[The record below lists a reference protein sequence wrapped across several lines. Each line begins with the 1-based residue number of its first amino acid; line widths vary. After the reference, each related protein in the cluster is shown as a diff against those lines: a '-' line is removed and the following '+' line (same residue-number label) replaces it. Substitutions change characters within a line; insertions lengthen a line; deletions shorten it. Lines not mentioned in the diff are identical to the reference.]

1 MLNATWIL
9 VSDASR
15 ARIFEDRGLVSG
27 LVERGGYACPGGRE
41 HLRDRVSDRARLKG
55 GGSQGIRAGILAER
69 NPKDHEAEVFA
80 RFLADQ
86 LLRQAHQQ
94 AFDHLVLVAPPH
106 FLGLL
111 RASLD
116 EGLAK
121 RVVAT
126 FDKDLTLLDA
136 QELSRRIHAPVR

>member
-27 LVERGGYACPGGRE
+27 LAEVGGYACPGGRE
-41 HLRDRVSDRARLKG
+41 HLRDMVSDRSRLKG
-55 GGSQGIRAGILAER
+55 GGAQGIRAGILAEQD
-69 NPKDHEAEVFA
+69 PKDHEAERFA

-86 LLRQAHQQ
+86 LRRHLHQQ

-116 EGLAK
+116 DGLAK
-121 RVVAT
+121 RVVTT
-126 FDKDLTLLDA
+126 FDKDLTMLDA
-136 QELSRRIHAPVR
+136 QSLGRRIHATVR